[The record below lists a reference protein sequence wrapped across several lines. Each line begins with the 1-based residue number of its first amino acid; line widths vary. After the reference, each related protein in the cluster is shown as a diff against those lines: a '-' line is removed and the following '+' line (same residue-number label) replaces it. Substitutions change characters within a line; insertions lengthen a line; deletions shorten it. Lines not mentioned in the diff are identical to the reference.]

1 MLNGRLDSKSSHT
14 TRVGQDVPVCKIR
27 QSREKSTSPDKI
39 ANNTIRGV
47 LLVETGRYF
56 LLQSVDSNPLAG
68 IDLTA

>member
-27 QSREKSTSPDKI
+27 QIHKI
-39 ANNTIRGV
+39 ANNTKRGV
-47 LLVETGRYF
+47 LLEEAGHYF
-56 LLQSVDSNPLAG
+56 LLQSVDSSPLVG